1 MSGVDFSEPMVSV
14 SDLVMNYG
22 GDKNAVDHLSFSVNQ
37 GEIYG
42 LLGKNGAGKT
52 TTIKILTTLLNQTSG
67 IARIDGMDVREK
79 AWAIRKMIGVVQQ
92 GESFDFTTVDRSFD
106 IYALLWEVPRS
117 QVTGRKEELIEF
129 FDLGGIRKRRV
140 FELSGGEKKRLQ
152 VAREFM
158 HDMKVLFL
166 DEPTVGM
173 DPIMRRDVLNYIKG
187 KSKEGLTVIFT
198 THILEEADYICNRI
212 GMMNNGKL
220 VAEGTSSKLKE
231 NLGTLRKLIVGS
243 VTALT
248 PSQIKELRER
258 LASLDSSLEIEIEPK
273 NIRIIGNRIARIL
286 TTVMSMLSELSIEID
301 LVSID
306 NPSLDEVFLE
316 VMKK

>member
-67 IARIDGMDVREK
+67 IAKIDGMDVREK

-231 NLGTLRKLIVGS
+231 NLGTLRKLIIGS

>member
-22 GDKNAVDHLSFSVNQ
+22 GDKNAVDHLSFSVNR

-67 IARIDGMDVREK
+67 IAKIDGMDVREK

-231 NLGTLRKLIVGS
+231 NLGTLRKLIIGS

>member
-22 GDKNAVDHLSFSVNQ
+22 GDKNAVDHLSFSVNR

-67 IARIDGMDVREK
+67 IAKIDGMDVREK

-117 QVTGRKEELIEF
+117 QATARKEELIEF
-129 FDLGGIRKRRV
+129 FDLGEIRKRRV

-231 NLGTLRKLIVGS
+231 NLGTLRKLIIGS

-273 NIRIIGNRIARIL
+273 NIQIIGNRIARIL

>member
-52 TTIKILTTLLNQTSG
+52 TTIKILTTPLNQTSG
-67 IARIDGMDVREK
+67 IAKIDGMEVREK

-231 NLGTLRKLIVGS
+231 NLGTLRKLIIGS

>member
-22 GDKNAVDHLSFSVNQ
+22 GDKNAVDHLSFSVNR

-67 IARIDGMDVREK
+67 IAKIDGMDVREK

-117 QVTGRKEELIEF
+117 QATGRKEELIEF

-231 NLGTLRKLIVGS
+231 NLGTLRKLIIGS

>member
-67 IARIDGMDVREK
+67 IAKIDGMDVREK

>member
-1 MSGVDFSEPMVSV
+1 MDFSEPMVSV

-67 IARIDGMDVREK
+67 IAKIDGMDVREK

>member
-22 GDKNAVDHLSFSVNQ
+22 GDKNAVDHLSFNVNR

-67 IARIDGMDVREK
+67 IAKIDGMDVREK

-117 QVTGRKEELIEF
+117 QATGRKEELIEF

-231 NLGTLRKLIVGS
+231 NLGTLRKLIIGS

-286 TTVMSMLSELSIEID
+286 TTVMSMLSELSVEID

>member
-1 MSGVDFSEPMVSV
+1 MDFSEPMVSV

-22 GDKNAVDHLSFSVNQ
+22 GDKNAVDHLSFSVNR

-67 IARIDGMDVREK
+67 IAKIDGMDVREK

-231 NLGTLRKLIVGS
+231 NLGTLRKLIIGS